1 MPTSTPT
8 SAAPADRPLGVGV
21 MLPRNL
27 PATDIL
33 TFARRADELGFDE
46 LWVVEDLGFHGG
58 FTQAAMALTATERIR
73 VAIGSLPVAARNVAF
88 TAMEVATLAAAFP
101 GRLDVGLGHGL
112 PGWIRQVGAW
122 PKSPLTLLREQTAA
136 LRALLAGERVTVEG
150 RYVRLTDVQLE
161 APPAVVP
168 RILAGVRGPRSMAL
182 AGEVADGTVLAE
194 PITPEYLEVTF
205 DQLGRPEEHR
215 IVTYNV
221 AAVDDDAET
230 ARGIARPGLEWIGE
244 PDWAV
249 HINPLPFA
257 EEFRQLRAS
266 SADRDEFTRRMPA
279 EWVDQLAI
287 VGTPEAARRRLED
300 MAGAGVEIGRASCRE
315 RGWGWGAG
323 VTGQEHG

>member
-1 MPTSTPT
+1 
-8 SAAPADRPLGVGV
+8 
-21 MLPRNL
+21 
-27 PATDIL
+27 
-33 TFARRADELGFDE
+33 
-46 LWVVEDLGFHGG
+46 
-58 FTQAAMALTATERIR
+58 
-73 VAIGSLPVAARNVAF
+73 
-88 TAMEVATLAAAFP
+88 MEIATLAAAFP

-279 EWVDQLAI
+279 EGVGQLGVVGTPEARRRRPSWRDGHEFTGRMPAAWVDQLAI
-287 VGTPEAARRRLED
+287 PGTPEAARRRLED
-300 MAGAGVEIGRASCRE
+300 MAGAGVATAVLIP
-315 RGWGWGAG
+315 AG
-323 VTGQEHG
+323 DPLAALESFARLL